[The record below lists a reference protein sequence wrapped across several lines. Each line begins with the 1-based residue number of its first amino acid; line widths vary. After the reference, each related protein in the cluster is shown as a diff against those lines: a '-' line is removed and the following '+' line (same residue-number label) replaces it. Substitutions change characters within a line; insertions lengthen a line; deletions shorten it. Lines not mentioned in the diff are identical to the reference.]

1 MAFLESIPR
10 PKYAIGI
17 IPYSTS
23 RQTINLGFKPKS
35 LIISS
40 TSSSTTANLM
50 LLYDESYSTTKCKVA
65 NSDSTYSSDVNL
77 GVTTA
82 NRIYSIND
90 DGFSFNNISQSIYT
104 IRYFAVGE

>member
-1 MAFLESIPR
+1 MAFFESIPGL
-10 PKYAIGI
+10 KYAEGI

-23 RQTINLGFKPKS
+23 RQTFHLGFKPKS

-40 TSSSTTANLM
+40 TSSSTTANLL
-50 LLYDESYSTTKCKVA
+50 LLYDEDYSTSKCKVA
-65 NSDSTYSSDVNL
+65 NSDNTYSSDVNL
-77 GVTTA
+77 GVTNA
-82 NRIYSIND
+82 NRIYSINN